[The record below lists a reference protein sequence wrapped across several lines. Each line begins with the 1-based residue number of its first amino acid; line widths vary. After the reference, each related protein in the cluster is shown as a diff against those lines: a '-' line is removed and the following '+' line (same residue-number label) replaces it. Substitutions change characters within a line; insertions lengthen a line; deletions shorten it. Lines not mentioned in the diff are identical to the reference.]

1 MPQGKVERGRPL
13 EEVTKGSLEYTIRQ
27 IRQAFYR
34 QHPDTEREY
43 YWVEEIF
50 ADHIIVN
57 SEALKSD
64 EYYFVT
70 YSRENGEYVFA
81 DRSEWQVVELTYQPQ
96 SLQERLREHQGRR
109 FVEVNIN
116 GVQLAEA
123 QKGKPRVI
131 LGEGAFADQVNGNGR
146 RYRTAVLAEAVA
158 EARQHLLESLGQG
171 RAILLGEDMHPSSKR
186 QSPRLTETIVAWQDV
201 WFDFKEKVVKLK
213 GNMIENSMGRDAIV
227 TMDAG
232 VLPGIS
238 LRGYGE
244 SELIELNGQ
253 MVEDVLWLRLTG
265 FDLVMDPSFETAA
278 VTAIESLGESTMSDM
293 TKDKDPVQTPAPA
306 MPDISGMTAEQ
317 VYKEYPKLAEQLLAK
332 AKKDEEAKQLLE
344 AKQAEEEAKKL
355 QKLNKEREAALR
367 KELGIDE
374 NADLQTAIAERNQRL
389 AQLEEAE
396 NARQVDAYIAKQ
408 VEGLVAYPEWMRENF
423 LTAVRSEG
431 AKTIDEAKAA
441 MAKMRS
447 IFDKNL
453 AELKL
458 RQKGYGVDFVG
469 PVLESETGIPE
480 FARGAFEIQEG
491 LLSNGFGQ
499 RRGLHKKTDLLPGE
513 LFAKVMLEK
522 FDKIYKS
529 QLMAETKQIAEAET
543 TTDLNLPY
551 SVVRNIM
558 EQAYPDLIAANV
570 FDFGTIEGS
579 PARLYYES
587 QFVGETG
594 YATAVTGNN
603 NVNAAAADTWY
614 AFAAGHKRLAV
625 DEATF
630 SMQPSGG
637 GTPLVFGVDYLID
650 FEEGKYLI
658 LSTGGMS
665 IATNYD
671 FDYTYYGVRKGENA
685 VIERSKAQLAYIT
698 IEAAA
703 DRLAMQITKEAIVFS
718 RSQVGW
724 DAAMNSLNLLVKELR
739 LLIDR
744 NLLMMGLSKALTV
757 ANNIGGTWTASTG
770 TAQELVQHM
779 LAAKDKVENRHYEVN
794 SFVMSKTRGTKLILW
809 DGFTAAGERPGFR
822 LQGAPGLL
830 GWIAEVPVFT
840 STEFPDG
847 WVLANHRELVQH
859 RVQQPMQLDGPHP
872 VYDQA
877 TAKMKANKEWYAEE
891 FNATATPIA
900 GKGSVVRIN

>member
-1 MPQGKVERGRPL
+1 MPQGKKERGQPL
-13 EEVTKGSLEYTIRQ
+13 EEVTKGSLEYTVRQ

-70 YSRENGEYVFA
+70 YSRANGEYVFA
-81 DRSEWQVVELTYQPQ
+81 ERSEWQVVELTYQPQ

-109 FVEVNIN
+109 MVEVNIN
-116 GVQLAEA
+116 GVQMAEA
-123 QKGKPRVI
+123 QSGQPRVI

-201 WFDFKEKVVKLK
+201 WFDFKEKVVRLK

-244 SELIELNGQ
+244 SEIIELNGQ

-278 VTAIESLGESTMSDM
+278 VTALESLGESTMSDL
-293 TKDKDPVQTPAPA
+293 KDEGKVKTPEK
-306 MPDISGMTAEQ
+306 PDISGMTPAQ
-317 VYKEYPKLAEQLLAK
+317 VRKEYPDLAEALLKEAKDAERAK
-332 AKKDEEAKQLLE
+332 ALLE
-344 AKQAEEEAKKL
+344 QEELKAKEAEL
-355 QKLNKEREAALR
+355 QEMNKEREAALR
-367 KELGIDE
+367 AELGIDE
-374 NADLQTAIAERNQRL
+374 NADLQTAVAERNRRL

-396 NARQVDAYIAKQ
+396 HARQVDAYIAKQ
-408 VEGLVAYPEWMRENF
+408 AKELAAYPDWMRENF
-423 LTAVRSEG
+423 LAAVRGEE
-431 AKTIDEAKAA
+431 AKTMDEAKAA
-441 MAKMRS
+441 MTKMRT
-447 IFDKNL
+447 IFDKQL

-458 RQKGYGVDFVG
+458 RQKGYGVEFTG

-480 FARGAFEIQEG
+480 FARAVFEIQEG
-491 LLSNGFGQ
+491 LVANGFGA
-499 RRGLHKKTDLLPGE
+499 RRALHKKEDLLPGE
-513 LFAKVMLEK
+513 AFAKKMLEK
-522 FDKIYKS
+522 FDKTYKS
-529 QLMAETKQIAEAET
+529 QLTSETKLLAEAET
-543 TTDLNLPY
+543 TADLNLPY
-551 SVVRNIM
+551 SVIRAIM
-558 EQAYPDLIAANV
+558 EQAYPELIAANV
-570 FDFGTIEGS
+570 FEFDTMDVNPG
-579 PARLYYES
+579 RLYYES

-594 YATAVTGNN
+594 YATAVTGSN
-603 NVNAAAADTWY
+603 NVNAAVADTWY

-625 DEATF
+625 DESTF
-630 SMQPSGG
+630 TMQPSGG
-637 GTPLVFGVDYLID
+637 GTPLIFGVDYLID
-650 FEEGKYLI
+650 FEEGMYLI

-665 IATNYD
+665 TATNYD
-671 FDYTYYGVRKGENA
+671 FDYTYFGTRKGEGA
-685 VIERSKAQLAYIT
+685 VIERAKAQLASVT

-718 RSQVGW
+718 RSQIGW
-724 DAAMNSLNLLVKELR
+724 DAAMNSMSLLIKELR
-739 LLIDR
+739 LLVDR
-744 NLLMMGLSKALTV
+744 TLLMMGLSKSLTV
-757 ANNIGGTWTASTG
+757 ANNIGGTWNSSTG
-770 TAQELVQHM
+770 TAQQLVEAM
-779 LAAKDKVENRHYEVN
+779 LAAKDKVENRHYTVN
-794 SFVMSKTRGTKLILW
+794 SFVMSKTRGVKLMLW

-822 LQGAPGLL
+822 LQGAPNLL
-830 GWIAEVPVFT
+830 GWIAETPVFT
-840 STEFPDG
+840 STEFPDS
-847 WVLANHRELVQH
+847 WVLANHKQLVQH
-859 RVQQPMQLDGPHP
+859 RIFQPMQLEGPFQAI
-872 VYDQA
+872 DQA
-877 TAKMKANKEWYAEE
+877 TGKLKAAKEWYAEE
-891 FNATATPIA
+891 FNSTSTPIA
-900 GKGSVVRIN
+900 GKGSVVRIV